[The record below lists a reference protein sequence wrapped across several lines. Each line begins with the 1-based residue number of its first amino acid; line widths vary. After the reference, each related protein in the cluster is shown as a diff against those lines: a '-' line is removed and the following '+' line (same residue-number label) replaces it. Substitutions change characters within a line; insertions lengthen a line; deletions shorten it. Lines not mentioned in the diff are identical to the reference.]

1 MKINYIEVVTDLGR
15 RGLQL
20 SPPIEVDPT
29 GEMPAHFRTLT
40 TDVFWGIIKKI
51 AIHGSE
57 LAATVH
63 KAEA

>member
-1 MKINYIEVVTDLGR
+1 MKIKSIEVETDLGR
-15 RGLQL
+15 RVLQL

-40 TDVFWGIIKKI
+40 TDVLWGILKQV
-51 AIHGSE
+51 ALHGAE
-57 LAATVH
+57 LAAMAP